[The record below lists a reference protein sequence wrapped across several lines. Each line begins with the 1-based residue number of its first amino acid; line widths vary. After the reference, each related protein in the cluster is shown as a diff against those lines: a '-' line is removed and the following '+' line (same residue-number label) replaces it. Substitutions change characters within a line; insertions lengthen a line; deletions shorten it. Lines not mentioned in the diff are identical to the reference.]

1 LPLVVLVGILKERN
15 TLDLT
20 FSLLSVYVSFL
31 IKNYLAFKLF
41 LVSLVCSLLNHY
53 YIILFFVEIAIFCL
67 LIVSFFAKI
76 FFHLL
81 KLLPYNFLFFLFVT
95 FFRRILSL
103 LPKQLFSFALL
114 SASKQQALKSYFS
127 SSFKIFK
134 DKLFDFDFNF
144 FVANLKLH
152 ILNLEDMK
160 KAVKY
165 FFFAFFFVAL
175 FICFSDLIPTIASF
189 ELSDINKILEIKEQF
204 HEIQK
209 LISLQ
214 QISFRDLISTR
225 KNFINSLFFTSF
237 AQNESSLT
245 QIRSYPFDIN
255 QNSPIFEETLEF
267 MLTKLNEYYQ
277 QIDN

>member
-1 LPLVVLVGILKERN
+1 MPLVVLVGILKERN

-20 FSLLSVYVSFL
+20 FSLLSVYISFS

-41 LVSLVCSLLNHY
+41 LVSLFCSILNHY
-53 YIILFFVEIAIFCL
+53 YIILFFVEIAIFIML
-67 LIVSFFAKI
+67 AISFIANI

-81 KLLPYNFLFFLFVT
+81 KLFP
-95 FFRRILSL
+95 
-103 LPKQLFSFALL
+103 
-114 SASKQQALKSYFS
+114 
-127 SSFKIFK
+127 
-134 DKLFDFDFNF
+134 FNF
-144 FVANLKLH
+144 FFLLLVSFLKKIYSLFPYQVLVVDGSYLQKLKNFFSTSMRNMRDRFFSFNLNFFLSHLKLH
-152 ILNLEDMK
+152 ILSLEEMK
-160 KAVKY
+160 NAVKY

-175 FICFSDLIPTIASF
+175 FICFADLVPTIASF

-209 LISLQ
+209 LKSLQ

-267 MLTKLNEYYQ
+267 MLTKLNDYYQ
-277 QIDN
+277 QIDH